1 MVAILTLTLKF
12 PPDYVLDKMEMY
24 EVRNAFKYQY
34 YSHKNEWEQARLIS
48 YITAQVNSTKK
59 LSITDIVTFP
69 WEKDSDNLSIE
80 EKNEIT
86 DADIKRLKE
95 KAQQFL
101 NHNKLNN

>member
-1 MVAILTLTLKF
+1 MI
-12 PPDYVLDKMEMY
+12 
-24 EVRNAFKYQY
+24 
-34 YSHKNEWEQARLIS
+34 
-48 YITAQVNSTKK
+48 AQVNSTKK

-86 DADIKRLKE
+86 AADIKRLKE
-95 KAQQFL
+95 KAQQCL